1 MRILVK
7 PNICLGV
14 DFGSDRE
21 RAAWISTLEFPHTN
35 PSKQQAENPY
45 WSGLVS
51 FWLDPGQQKFPTGFL
66 PHVLTSLNRQGFS
79 PQIEYVHQIQRDSLP
94 IDPDVCDG
102 MTLRPYQIEAVRIA
116 MLQNRGVITAPPR
129 SGKTLIQAALAKTL
143 NRKSVI
149 FVEKQAL
156 VQQHFDNLK
165 KWGLDPGVVQGSTK
179 DFHKQHTIAM
189 LQTVHRGLSDP
200 KMQEWLN
207 SLQLMQADECFP
219 AGTLI
224 DGLPI
229 ETLKVGDK
237 VRSFNHATQQIE
249 MRKVLRT
256 FRNRCV
262 KLVRLRMMSGDVITC
277 TPNHPFYSVTRN
289 TYVSACELTSTDVLI
304 HANHQEMSRVRNRL
318 HSKVSDC
325 PVLFP
330 PVCKSR
336 ISEAANKDYS
346 TLLCVRSRNSCNRKI
361 CFTAFSQEWQSILLG
376 SLQKKISF
384 RELVA
389 NNVSDKQEV
398 CIRQDEKEKSYAH
411 AGCCGEDGC
420 KTERTNLFIS
430 WGQRPANETSG
441 EIVQCSVVGFE
452 FDGISNRS
460 GIGCGSLRFRS
471 SLLQGGSCCSGS
483 QAGYRGRRKVAP
495 NSEVEVLR
503 HPKDGDIELLR
514 VDCIEI
520 LELGCGQE
528 SSGVCPDGFVYNFE
542 VEGNNNYFANNI
554 LVHNCHHASAET
566 YYRAALHSPASWRI
580 GYSGTPYSLVDL
592 ESRKFNEDT
601 WRLCGL
607 FGPPIYSVTLDQLRD
622 LGLMVS
628 VSIIQVKRTSPDIRH
643 IPGTDW
649 HKVYTTGIAES
660 QERDADICALAC
672 GLIAKGYRPLILVKY
687 VAHGERL
694 LTRLHDAGLTPLFAK
709 GGKMIME
716 YTGSSVEVGYG
727 SVVDA
732 YQKMMQGHGNALIAT
747 QIADEGVDFPHIDSL
762 ILATGGK
769 ADQVT
774 TQRIFRPLT
783 ATAGKTRAIVF
794 DFADETHGVL
804 KTQSATRRRIY
815 GLLGFDCRMLPID
828 KAIAAI

>member
-35 PSKQQAENPY
+35 PSKQQVENPY
-45 WSGLVS
+45 WSGMVS

-189 LQTVHRGLSDP
+189 LQTVHRGLSDT

-207 SLQLMQADECFP
+207 SLQLMQIDECFP
-219 AGTLI
+219 AGTLV
-224 DGLPI
+224 DGRRI
-229 ETLKVGDK
+229 ESIKAGDL
-237 VRSFNHATQQIE
+237 VRSYNHTTGLIE
-249 MRKVLRT
+249 LKRVVRT
-256 FRNRCV
+256 FKN
-262 KLVRLRMMSGDVITC
+262 KSPKELLVVRMMSGESIIC
-277 TPNHPFYSVTRN
+277 TPNHPFYSYSRSSYVAARDLTSQDKLLRN
-289 TYVSACELTSTDVLI
+289 EEVQGVWCRVYSETPIAAMLFSDMCSRRLSEKTEVSGINMPSVWIFGNMCWEESACDGEAWKGILFRRLQEDCDI
-304 HANHQEMSRVRNRL
+304 EKIFRNH
-318 HSKVSDC
+318 
-325 PVLFP
+325 
-330 PVCKSR
+330 
-336 ISEAANKDYS
+336 
-346 TLLCVRSRNSCNRKI
+346 
-361 CFTAFSQEWQSILLG
+361 G
-376 SLQKKISF
+376 SYEPK
-384 RELVA
+384 
-389 NNVSDKQEV
+389 V
-398 CIRQDEKEKSYAH
+398 CIKEN
-411 AGCCGEDGC
+411 AGKQSVMASGC
-420 KTERTNLFIS
+420 KGAHICSEEGSDFFIS
-430 WGQRPANETSG
+430 WRKWAIDQAA
-441 EIVQCSVVGFE
+441 VGPMPSTVFGHE
-452 FDGISNRS
+452 FDGVFYPNCICSGQVRISS
-460 GIGCGSLRFRS
+460 E
-471 SLLQGGSCCSGS
+471 LLQGRYCYTGNEVGH
-483 QAGYRGRRKVAP
+483 RGRWKLPQNPEMEVSRC
-495 NSEVEVLR
+495 SEDIHIECVGVDCVEV
-503 HPKDGDIELLR
+503 
-514 VDCIEI
+514 
-520 LELGCGQE
+520 LELGCGRKD
-528 SSGVCPDGFVYNFE
+528 SGVCADGYVYNFE
-542 VEGNNNYFANNI
+542 VEGNNNYFVDGI

-566 YYRAALHSPASWRI
+566 YYRAALNSPASWRI

-607 FGPPIYSVTLDQLRD
+607 FGPPIYSVTLDQLRE

-628 VSIIQVKRTSPDIRH
+628 VNIIQVKRTSPDIRH

-649 HKVYTTGIAES
+649 HKVYTTGVAES

-716 YTGSSVEVGYG
+716 YTGSSVEVGSG

-828 KAIAAI
+828 RAIAAI